1 MCVCVCVWVNKRC
14 VCGLTS
20 VLHWRILERHKYV
33 VFGRGVSDGPS
44 ILTRGAQTDRLVS
57 VGGACLEG
65 AGSIQEVCS
74 CVVVCALL
82 GGGVTEAHGS
92 CAAAVLSV
100 TVASLAAAAAAV
112 ACTKPHTLRPQPSS
126 SDAAVCRPDRHHSHA
141 SAVCTRL
148 PSVQVGHHARG
159 AGMRQLCRGC
169 PM

>member
-1 MCVCVCVWVNKRC
+1 MWVNKC
-14 VCGLTS
+14 VA
-20 VLHWRILERHKYV
+20 LEDSGEAQVCCIWQGGFGWSIHPYTWGTNRPASECRRSM
-33 VFGRGVSDGPS
+33 FGRGGVHP
-44 ILTRGAQTDRLVS
+44 RS
-57 VGGACLEG
+57 VF
-65 AGSIQEVCS
+65 VCC
-74 CVVVCALL
+74 CVCFVG